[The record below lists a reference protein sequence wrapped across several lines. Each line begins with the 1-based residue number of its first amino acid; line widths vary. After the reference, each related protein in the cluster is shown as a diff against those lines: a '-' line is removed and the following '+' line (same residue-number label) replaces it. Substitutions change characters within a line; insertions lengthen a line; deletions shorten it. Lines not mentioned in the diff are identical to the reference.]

1 VLTRSG
7 WLVLGGAAAALVGGR
22 LFGLVELYLVAV
34 GMAALLGVGL
44 ARVFA
49 ARLELQ
55 VGRQL
60 SPRRV
65 HAGQPARVELVVANH
80 GRRATPVLR
89 MHDPVSGTQGASVL
103 LSPIEPEVVV
113 RSAYRLPTER
123 RGLIGVGPLAV
134 IVADPFNLVAVR
146 VPAAGE
152 TELTVLPRVV
162 DILPPALSGSDE
174 PLAGVRTATLAASA
188 GDDFAALRDYV
199 VGDDLRR
206 VHWPSSA
213 RHDDLVIRQ
222 DEVHWQGR
230 TTVVLDTRS
239 ATHTAASFEDAVS
252 AAASIIAAAWKR
264 RDLIRLVT
272 TAGFDSGVA
281 TGNGHAERLL
291 DELAKIHVGHPGTLK
306 GAVAAL
312 GRGSSGAVV
321 VVAGTVQPQ
330 ELGGLAAAGLGRNAL
345 TVVACES
352 SIAGGLPGIDV
363 VSLDGPD
370 GFAAAWNGRMTARRV
385 RRQPRSRVG

>member
-7 WLVLGGAAAALVGGR
+7 WLVLGGAAATLVAGR

-34 GMAALLGVGL
+34 ALAALLALAVG
-44 ARVFA
+44 RVLA
-49 ARLELQ
+49 ARLDLQ

-65 HAGQPARVELVVANH
+65 HAGQPARVELTVGNH
-80 GRRATPVLR
+80 GRRPTPVLR
-89 MHDPVSGTQGASVL
+89 VHDPVSGTQGASVL

-134 IVADPFNLVAVR
+134 IVADPFNLAAVR

-152 TELTVLPRVV
+152 TELTVLPRV
-162 DILPPALSGSDE
+162 DEILPPALSGGDE
-174 PLAGVRTATLAASA
+174 PLSGVRTATLAASA

-239 ATHTAASFEDAVS
+239 AAHTASTFEAAVS

-264 RDLIRLVT
+264 RDLIRLLT

-281 TGNGHAERLL
+281 SGNGHAERLL
-291 DELAKIHVGHPGTLK
+291 DELAKVHLAHPGTLR
-306 GAVAAL
+306 GAVGAL
-312 GRGSSGAVV
+312 GRGSTGAVV
-321 VVAGTVQPQ
+321 VVTGQVQPA
-330 ELGGLAAAGLGRNAL
+330 EIGGLAAAGLGRNAL

-352 SIAGGLPGIDV
+352 ALAADGNGIDAV
-363 VSLDGPD
+363 GLDGAA
-370 GFAAAWNGRMTARRV
+370 GFAAAWNARMVARRV
-385 RRQPRSRVG
+385 RRQPRARVG